1 MPRARPVTRDLFAD
15 SFLREHL
22 PGAGTVPGMTDVTD
36 ASAPAPLRHRAH
48 PSGPNDVAMRLAFI
62 GDEMEVRWALPGR
75 AVHSL
80 AVTYSRTGLRGV
92 LRGLVRNL
100 RESARIWGFLTL
112 RARVPPALGRELV
125 LSVVLV
131 LLVGWGLRF
140 L

>member
-1 MPRARPVTRDLFAD
+1 
-15 SFLREHL
+15 
-22 PGAGTVPGMTDVTD
+22 MTDVTD
-36 ASAPAPLRHRAH
+36 YSAPAPLRHGAH

-62 GDEMEVRWALPGR
+62 GDEMEVRWTLPGR

-80 AVTYSRTGLRGV
+80 ALTYSQTGVRGV
-92 LRGLVRNL
+92 LGDLLRNL

-112 RARVPPALGRELV
+112 RARVRPALGRELALSLV
-125 LSVVLV
+125 LL